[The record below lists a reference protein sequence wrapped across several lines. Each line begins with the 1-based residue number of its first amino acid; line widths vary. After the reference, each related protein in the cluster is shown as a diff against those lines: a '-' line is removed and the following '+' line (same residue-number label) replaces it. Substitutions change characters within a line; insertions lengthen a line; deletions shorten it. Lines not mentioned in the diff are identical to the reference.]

1 VNSVDSD
8 SAYDVLRAIRRI
20 VRRIAD
26 HSKVLARE
34 FGLTVPQVICLK
46 AIGELGASEPEVTAA
61 MVAQHVQLSAATVTR
76 ILDRLQGLGLVD
88 RDRRSRDRRKVCL
101 SLTDAGRERFRSMP
115 IPLQD
120 EFVARFM
127 DLEESDRR
135 ALLEALNRITQLM
148 EAEHIDAAPLLVSEN
163 EVKD

>member
-1 VNSVDSD
+1 MKKVDSD
-8 SAYDVLRAIRRI
+8 SAYEVLRAIRRI
-20 VRRIAD
+20 VRRIAG

-34 FGLTVPQVICLK
+34 FGLTVPQVVCLK
-46 AIGELGASEPEVTAA
+46 AIGELEAVEPEVTAA

-101 SLTDAGRERFRSMP
+101 SLTAAGRERFRSMP

-148 EAEHIDAAPLLVSEN
+148 EAEHLDAAPLLVPEN